1 MYKDQI
7 RAYLSRS
14 FSHEFGDDEDLFG
27 TGLVNE
33 QFPMQIATFLES
45 QFGISIEEHEFDI
58 GNFRSVDAINALV
71 ERKKEAG

>member
-1 MYKDQI
+1 MYKEQI

-14 FSHEFGDDEDLFG
+14 FSHEFSDDEDLFG

-45 QFGISIEEHEFDI
+45 QFGIRIEDHEYNI
-58 GNFRSVDAINALV
+58 SNFRSVDAVNAFV